1 MLLMKFHML
10 FKQIFISFL
19 FLFFTLLSFGQDEIK
34 TDYESVIKQADAYFN
49 SGDYINA
56 KTSYQYASRL
66 RPSDTY
72 AKEKL
77 QETISRLRE
86 RMVVM
91 EQYSAI
97 IGQADDYFR
106 SGEYEKAGEKYREAS
121 KIVPSEGYPAE
132 QLKAIENREAEVRK
146 KQVAY
151 DDAVYRAEKY
161 EKYNRFDEAIAEYEK
176 ASAVF
181 PDMQEPKDRIAEL
194 NAKKIEFE
202 KAVDA
207 YDEIITNADR
217 LFGLKYYENARTEYE
232 KASQARPDEDY
243 PRVKMAEISK
253 LLVKKKDY
261 DNLVNQADELYMTKQ
276 LQPAK
281 EKYQSALKIYPSES
295 YPKDMIEKINSA
307 LQDKLG
313 KEELYAQ
320 SVAQGDAFLAAK
332 DYANALSEYQNASEL
347 KPAETYPK
355 NKIKEVNAIIDQQ
368 EANEQTYHLAIKNGD
383 AYLSAQNYTAAK
395 KEFETARLIKPD
407 EPYPNE
413 KLNSINKVLED
424 QQAVMDSYQASMD
437 KADAFFAN
445 SSYEQALAEYKNA
458 LIILPGDLTAS
469 EKIEEIKSIKKAEK
483 DLDFEYTQLIADADA
498 MMTSKDLAGA
508 REKYTAAKEL
518 KPTESYPQEK
528 LTEIEQKLSD
538 QRELNN
544 AYNKSLATAD
554 LYYNKGEYKQALAE
568 YEKASQ
574 LKPSEQVPLDRIAE
588 INLTLSQEN
597 KEIEAYNNI
606 LNQADNMFGLQQYEE
621 AKKLYLKATYLNS
634 RDQYPK
640 TKLDEVEAILTEQ
653 ALAEQEYNKLVA
665 AADRMMED
673 GEYQK
678 ARERYNEAL
687 LVIPGS
693 NYPTQK
699 LKEIDGIE
707 EANDRSALRAYNDVI
722 EDADALFNAKDF
734 EGARKKYTEALQ
746 YKPNSSYAAAKLGE
760 IAQMNE
766 DFEKLQTEYMR
777 IVAEADRLFT
787 SKEYDDAKVKYM
799 EAAAILPDED
809 HPKKR
814 LEEINLVNRAQMEQS
829 QQAYDKAIADADKF
843 LASAVYDQ
851 ALDSYRK
858 ARAFLPDETYPDEM
872 INRIMKIL
880 NDNAMRK
887 LHSGS
892 MILAN
897 NEVKKFT
904 FDPIDFA
911 DRKNSI
917 LLIKV
922 RNLEDSEFKVIMNYG
937 IGGAKKGGVILP
949 MNSEGDAQEFIIP
962 LGKQYTWSSE
972 GNNYIS
978 LTPQGGGIELLVM
991 EISKGN

>member
-1 MLLMKFHML
+1 ML
-10 FKQIFISFL
+10 FKQIFIA
-19 FLFFTLLSFGQDEIK
+19 LFFLVISLASYGQEESQ
-34 TDYESVIKQADAYFN
+34 TDYASVIKQADAYFN
-49 SGDYINA
+49 SGDYIKA

-77 QETISRLRE
+77 QETISKLRD

-91 EQYSAI
+91 EQYTSVI
-97 IGQADDYFR
+97 SQADDYYR
-106 SGEYEKAGEKYREAS
+106 SGDYDQAREKYKEAA

-132 QLKAIENREAEVRK
+132 QLKEIENREAEVRK

-176 ASAVF
+176 ALAVF
-181 PDMQEPKDRIAEL
+181 PDKQEPKDRIAEL
-194 NAKKIEFE
+194 NTKKVEFE

-207 YDEIITNADR
+207 YDEIVTNADR
-217 LFGLKYYENARTEYE
+217 LFGLKYYENARIEYE
-232 KASQARPDEDY
+232 KAFQARPDEDY
-243 PRVKMAEISK
+243 PQVKIKEIDK

-261 DNLVNQADELYMTKQ
+261 DILVDQADEMYMNKQ
-276 LQPAK
+276 LQKAK
-281 EKYQSALKIYPSES
+281 ENYQAALKIYPAES
-295 YPKDMIEKINSA
+295 YPKDMIEKINSS

-313 KEELYAQ
+313 KDELYQQ
-320 SVAQGDAFLAAK
+320 SVKQGDAFLAAR
-332 DYANALSEYQNASEL
+332 DYTNALSEYQNASDL
-347 KPAETYPK
+347 KPEESYPK

-368 EANEQTYHLAIKNGD
+368 EADEQTYNLAIKNGD
-383 AYLSAQNYTAAK
+383 AYLNAQSYAAAK
-395 KEFETARLIKPD
+395 KEFETARSIKPD

-413 KLNSINKVLED
+413 KLKAINKVLED
-424 QQAVMDSYQASMD
+424 QQAVMDSYNASIE
-437 KADAFFAN
+437 KADAFFNAKD
-445 SSYEQALAEYKNA
+445 YDQALAEYKNA
-458 LIILPGDLTAS
+458 LIILPGDLTAT

-483 DLDFEYTQLIADADA
+483 DLDFEYTQLVADADA
-498 MMTSKDLAGA
+498 LMAVKDFAGA
-508 REKYTAAKEL
+508 REKYTTAKNL
-518 KPTESYPQEK
+518 KPSETYPQEK
-528 LTEIEQKLSD
+528 LSEIEQKLTD

-544 AYNKSLATAD
+544 AYNKSMATAD
-554 LYYNKGEYKQALAE
+554 LYYNKGEYQQALTE

-574 LKPSEQVPLDRIAE
+574 LKPSEQVPQDRIAE
-588 INLTLSQEN
+588 INLKLSEEN
-597 KEIEAYNNI
+597 KEIEEYNDI
-606 LNQADNMFGLQQYEE
+606 LNQADNLFGLQQYEE
-621 AKKLYLKATYLNS
+621 AKKLYLKASYLNT

-640 TKLDEVEAILTEQ
+640 TKLDELETILSEKAQNEQ
-653 ALAEQEYNKLVA
+653 AFNKLVA

-678 ARERYNEAL
+678 AKERYIEAL

-699 LKEIDGIE
+699 LKEIDDIE
-707 EANDRSALRAYNDVI
+707 EANDRASLRAYNDVI
-722 EDADALFNAKDF
+722 EDADALFNAKDY
-734 EGARKKYTEALQ
+734 EGARKKYLEAQ
-746 YKPNSSYAAAKLGE
+746 ESRPSATYPAVKLGE

-766 DFEKLQTEYMR
+766 DYEKLQAQYMR
-777 IVAEADRLFT
+777 IIAEADRLFT
-787 SKEYDDAKVKYM
+787 SKEYEEAKVKYM
-799 EAAAILPDED
+799 EAAAILPGED

-814 LEEINLVNRAQMEQS
+814 LEEINLVNRSQMEQS
-829 QQAYDKAIADADKF
+829 QQAYDKAVADADKF

-858 ARAFLPDETYPDEM
+858 ARAILPDETYPDEM
-872 INRIMKIL
+872 ISRIMKIL

-904 FDPIDFA
+904 FNPIDFA

-949 MNSEGDAQEFIIP
+949 MNTEGDAQEFIIP